1 MLQKFK
7 NWWNRDK
14 IALDARFAALSDG
27 ITALADEKAKL
38 EEDLAKTSAELNVFR
53 TQEAEDEAKRNSTEP
68 WVEIKSD
75 GIDPVKGIQIELDWN
90 EAFIQYLKEAGIK
103 GPNEDAIVQKWIA
116 FLYQDLI
123 ERLEEE
129 AINNDTRGT
138 VRAVVNDL

>member
-1 MLQKFK
+1 MWQKFK
-7 NWWNRDK
+7 NWLNRDK
-14 IALDARFAALSDG
+14 IALDARFAALAEG
-27 ITALADEKAKL
+27 ITSLADEKAKL

-53 TQEAEDEAKRNSTEP
+53 TQEAEDEARRNSAEP

-75 GIDPVKGIQIELDWN
+75 GIDEVKGIQIELDWN

-123 ERLEEE
+123 ERLEDE
-129 AINNDTRGT
+129 AINNDSRGT